1 MAIENPNSPV
11 SMHKLTVFVVD
22 GAPATMEMTVQALL
36 KNGYKAL
43 RCSAGLEAAESIRKM
58 RPDIVLV
65 SMKMPPIVG
74 KEVHKQIAESFP
86 TLPMIVLCSAA
97 DIPAA
102 MRLVKEGAFDFA
114 QTNPFDES
122 YLVRV
127 VSRAAETVRVR
138 QIEQRYGEL
147 VDAEVQRRMG
157 DCREEMAQGKLSSLE
172 VVRRLLTAA
181 EFRDDET
188 GNHVKRIGMY
198 ATVISATLGM
208 DRAFKETIAIAS
220 SMHDIGKIGIPDN
233 VLQKPGAL
241 SAAEYETMKKHT
253 AIGYQILAGSPNPY
267 IIMAAGIALGHH
279 ERWTGTGYPKGL
291 RGEAIPIESRI
302 TIVCDQYDALRSQRP
317 YKPALDHH
325 AAMKII
331 TDGDGRT
338 IPEHFEARVIDAF
351 VKVAPICEK
360 IFDTNITA

>member
-1 MAIENPNSPV
+1 MAAENSSSPLN
-11 SMHKLTVFVVD
+11 MHKLTVFVVD
-22 GAPATMEMTVQALL
+22 GAPATMEMTVQVLL

-43 RCSAGLEAAESIRKM
+43 RCSAGLEVMESLRKM

-65 SMKMPPIVG
+65 SMKMPSIAG

-86 TLPMIVLCSAA
+86 ALPVVVLCPAVE
-97 DIPAA
+97 IPAA

-114 QTNPFDES
+114 PTNPFDEG
-122 YLVRV
+122 YFVRV
-127 VSRAAETVRVR
+127 VNRAAETVRVR
-138 QIEQRYGEL
+138 QIEQRYEQII
-147 VDAEVQRRMG
+147 DAEVQCRMG
-157 DCREEMAQGKLSSLE
+157 ECREEVAQGKLSSLE

-220 SMHDIGKIGIPDN
+220 SMHDIGKIGIPDS

-241 SAAEYETMKKHT
+241 TPAEYEIMKKHT
-253 AIGYQILAGSPNPY
+253 AIGYQILSDSPNQY
-267 IIMAAGIALGHH
+267 ITMAARIALGHH
-279 ERWTGTGYPKGL
+279 ERWDGTGYPKGL
-291 RGEAIPIESRI
+291 RGEVIPVESRI

-325 AAMKII
+325 TAIKII
-331 TDGDGRT
+331 TEGDGRT
-338 IPEHFEARVIDAF
+338 KPEHFEARVIDAF

-360 IFDTNITA
+360 IFDSNRTG